1 MSQIDTVELA
11 AKSPDDEQPWAELGL
26 KADEYARIRD
36 IVGRRPTTAELAMY
50 SVMWSEH
57 CSYKSSKVHLRR
69 FGDLPK
75 SDALLVGI
83 GENAGVVDVGDGY
96 AVTFKVESHNHPS
109 YVEPYQG
116 AATGVGGI
124 VRDILTMGA
133 RPVAVMDSLRFG
145 RADAA
150 DTARVLPGVVAG
162 VGGYGNCLGL
172 PNIGGEL
179 LFDDCYAGNPLVNA
193 LCVGVMKHEDVRLAK
208 AEGVGNKV
216 ILFGART
223 GGDGIGGV
231 SVLASETF
239 DAEGPAKRPSVQV
252 GDPFTEKL
260 LIEACLEI
268 FQQDLVTGI
277 QDLGGAGL
285 SCATSEL
292 ASAGTGGMHVD
303 LDTVPLRDSTLTPA
317 EILMSESQERM
328 CAIVEPAKVEQFLA
342 VCRKWDVLATV
353 IGEVTDGDRL
363 TVDWHGERIV
373 DVPPRTV
380 AHEGPVYERPM
391 ARPADL
397 DALQADDA
405 ATLPR
410 PTTGAEL
417 QAHWLAVVSSPD
429 GADKTWVTEQYDRYV
444 RGNTVLAQP
453 EDAGV
458 VRIDEESHRGIA
470 LALDGNA
477 RFARLD
483 PYLGAQLNLAE
494 AYRNVAVSGAKPL
507 AVTNCLNFG
516 SPEEPAV
523 MWQFAEAVR
532 GLADGCR
539 ELGLPV
545 TGGNVSLYNQTGDVP
560 INPTPVI
567 GVLGV
572 HEDVRTRVPSG
583 WRNPGE
589 TVLLLGETRPEF
601 GGSAWA
607 SVVHGHLGGR
617 PPALDLVAERKLA
630 DLLGALG
637 KGGLI
642 SSAHDLSDGGL
653 AQGLTESALR
663 HGVGARLHL
672 ADDAFTA
679 LFSESTGRVVVTT
692 SDPGGVKT
700 TAQWAGVPVT
710 ELGTTGGEAL
720 TVDGLLDL
728 PLAELRAAWTA
739 TLPALFGGPEHST
752 PLTVPAGTVP
762 TS

>member
-1 MSQIDTVELA
+1 MSDTVAHA
-11 AKSPDDEQPWAELGL
+11 ATTPDVDQPWAELGL
-26 KADEYARIRD
+26 GGDEYARIRD
-36 IVGRRPTTAELAMY
+36 ILGRRPTTAELAMY

-69 FGDLPK
+69 FGDLPRGEH
-75 SDALLVGI
+75 LLVGI

-145 RADAA
+145 RADAP

-172 PNIGGEL
+172 PNVGGEL
-179 LFDDCYAGNPLVNA
+179 LFDECYAGNPLVNA
-193 LCVGVMKHEDVRLAK
+193 LCVGVMRHEDVRLAK

-216 ILFGART
+216 VLFGART

-239 DAEGPAKRPSVQV
+239 DEHGPAKRPSVQV

-268 FQQDLVTGI
+268 FAADLVTGI

-303 LDTVPLRDSTLTPA
+303 LDAVPLRDSTLTPA

-328 CAIVEPAKVEQFLA
+328 CAIVEPGKVDAFLA

-353 IGEVTDGDRL
+353 IGEVTAGDRL

-391 ARPADL
+391 RRPADL
-397 DALQADDA
+397 DALQADDPA
-405 ATLPR
+405 GLPR
-410 PTTGAEL
+410 PATPEEL
-417 QAHWLAVVSSPD
+417 VAHWLAVVASPD

-453 EDAGV
+453 DDAGV
-458 VRIDEESHRGIA
+458 VRIDETTHRGIA

-483 PYLGAQLNLAE
+483 PYTGAQLNLAE
-494 AYRNVAVSGAKPL
+494 AYRNVAVSGARPL

-516 SPEEPAV
+516 SPEEPEV

-532 GLADGCR
+532 GLADACR
-539 ELGLPV
+539 DLGLPV
-545 TGGNVSLYNQTGDVP
+545 TGGNVSLYNQTGDVA
-560 INPTPVI
+560 INPTPVV

-572 HEDVRTRVPSG
+572 HDDVRRRVPTG
-583 WRNPGE
+583 WRADGE
-589 TVLLLGETRPEF
+589 TVLLLGTTRPEF

-617 PPALDLVAERKLA
+617 PPAVDLAAERALGA
-630 DLLGALG
+630 LLGALG
-637 KGGLI
+637 REGLVT
-642 SSAHDLSDGGL
+642 SAHDLADGGL
-653 AQGLTESALR
+653 AQALAESALR
-663 HGVGARLHL
+663 YGTGARLTL
-672 ADDAFTA
+672 DGDPFPA
-679 LFSESTGRVVVTT
+679 LFSESGARAVVTT
-692 SDPGGVKT
+692 ADPDAVRT
-700 TAQWAGVPVT
+700 TAEWAGVAVT
-710 ELGTTGGEAL
+710 ELGTTGGDAL
-720 TVDGLLDL
+720 TVDGVGALALDG
-728 PLAELRAAWTA
+728 LRAAWAA
-739 TLPALFGGPEHST
+739 TLPALFGTPEATVGS
-752 PLTVPAGTVP
+752 VPAGTVP